1 MITAFGATDKGCVRA
16 NNEDTF
22 LVAPDLGLY
31 LVADGMGGAAA
42 GEKASHLAAETLREV
57 MHEVRDEGMNTAKLV
72 SACHEANRRVKAA
85 ANQNSSL
92 EGMGTTLVVAVDP
105 PPDGAGGDKKD
116 EPLLLASVGD
126 SRAYRFDAGVLQQI
140 TDDQSWINEV
150 GRRLGLAEETLK
162 VHPMRHVLTMAIGV
176 SDQLKVNSYA
186 VPMKP
191 ETIVLLCS
199 DGLHGVVTN
208 QEITDVL
215 NRRGPI
221 EQSVQLLID
230 TARAHGAPDNVSVV
244 ILKKS

>member
-57 MHEVRDEGMNTAKLV
+57 LHEVRDEGMNEAKLV
-72 SACHEANRRVKAA
+72 SACHEANRRIKAA
-85 ANQNSSL
+85 ANENSSL
-92 EGMGTTLVVAVDP
+92 EGMGTTLVVAV
-105 PPDGAGGDKKD
+105 
-116 EPLLLASVGD
+116 EPSEIGNSMNHESLLLASVGD
-126 SRAYRFDAGVLQQI
+126 SRAYRFEAGKLQQI
-140 TDDQSWINEV
+140 TEDQSWINEV
-150 GRRLGLAEETLK
+150 GRRLGLAEEMLK

-176 SDQLKVNSYA
+176 SEQLKVNSYK
-186 VPMKP
+186 VPLDP
-191 ETIVLLCS
+191 ETIVMLCS

-215 NRRGPI
+215 NRGGPI
-221 EQSVQLLID
+221 EQRVQLLID

-244 ILKKS
+244 LLQKA